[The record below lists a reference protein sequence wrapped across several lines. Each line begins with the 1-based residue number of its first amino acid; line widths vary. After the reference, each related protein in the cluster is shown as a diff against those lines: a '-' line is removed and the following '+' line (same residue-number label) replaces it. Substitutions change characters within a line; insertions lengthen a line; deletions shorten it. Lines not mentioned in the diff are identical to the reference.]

1 MTPSITIPEIATE
14 QTDDWDKL
22 VLTYLFT
29 NWAETNPAKGTT
41 PIDNTDEKYV
51 RFRLGFPDYTHAYEI
66 NVLETDTLT
75 DPTRGGHGFR
85 YWMQTTLLIGIRM
98 KRLDRDRADPQL
110 GKMEREIQRLAMT
123 YITFA
128 TQQIPGVKTMQWEGQ
143 SRVYNATDTYAKS
156 DWRTEARISIT
167 YEKTVLA

>member
-14 QTDDWDKL
+14 QTGDWDKL
-22 VLTYLFT
+22 VLAYLFA
-29 NWAETNPAKGTT
+29 NWTQTNPAKGSAQ
-41 PIDNTDEKYV
+41 IDNSDEKFV

-66 NVLETDTLT
+66 NILETDTQ
-75 DPTRGGHGFR
+75 PQIMGHGYR

-110 GKMEREIQRLAMT
+110 GFMEREIQRLAMT

-128 TQQIPGVKTMQWEGQ
+128 TQQIPGVKEMNWGGQ
-143 SRVYNATDTYAKS
+143 SRIYNASDNYAKS
-156 DWRTEARISIT
+156 DWRTEARITIT